1 MDALTAVEA
10 LAALAQES
18 RLKVFRLLV
27 QRGPEGLAAG
37 AISARVAIPPTTLSF
52 HLTHLTHAGLVTAR
66 RNGRS
71 IVYAADYRGMQ
82 DLMTFLTANCCQAA
96 GCADTEAQHARP
108 SRPRRAPRTAGRV
121 RR

>member
-1 MDALTAVEA
+1 MDGPLAVEA

-27 QRGPEGLAAG
+27 ERGPEGLSAG
-37 AISARVAIPPTTLSF
+37 TISARAAIPPTTLSF
-52 HLTHLTHAGLVTAR
+52 HLTQLTHAGLVSAR

-96 GCADTEAQHARP
+96 GCAATEARHKRSRP
-108 SRPRRAPRTAGRV
+108 PRRAPRAAGRV